1 MQIDKIY
8 YFLKIIARLFA
19 YVHFLLYLCTKFG
32 FFENTIRFMKKIY
45 FLLLLFLALSLQAQE
60 RVMLIADP
68 HVLASSLVEEG
79 TAFDNMLQQQRKMLD
94 LSEAA
99 FCALVDTALLHKPS
113 LVLIPGDLTKDG
125 EIASH
130 EVVVAQIN
138 KLLAAGINV
147 LAIPGNHDIG
157 GTAYAYRGAETV
169 AVETLADNAWESTY
183 DMIYSQ
189 ALAKDPASHS
199 YVAEPL
205 RGVTVL
211 GIDASHNDGEG
222 YLSDESL
229 AWILAQ
235 ADAAKEKGNMVLA
248 MCHWQVLEHVDD
260 GGVIAEVSARL
271 QAADTVRDAL
281 MAHGVRMLLTGHVH
295 INSISTYRDTTG
307 LTNDSIIEV
316 STGST
321 ITYPCPY
328 RWLTIAEDRSSVA
341 VSTAELAAL
350 PGHDDLTTY
359 SRDWMAEHVKVLL
372 PVLSVRL
379 YNKAEAV
386 MTTKVEEVLASVPMG
401 SMLISMFKNTLPQ
414 TDEEKIALVD
424 KHFASTM
431 VDMYLLHSAAN
442 EPQHAEADSL
452 AQAMY
457 AGIDAMI
464 HELTDAV
471 LKSMANV
478 QDAMIALVQNMN
490 RPAIQSL
497 VEDRTHWAT
506 PYSDLTD
513 DLMGQWV
520 INEAIP
526 YSAVENVTNAA
537 ADGVI
542 YDILGRRVA
551 DTTQHGIYIQNG
563 KKFIK

>member
-1 MQIDKIY
+1 
-8 YFLKIIARLFA
+8 
-19 YVHFLLYLCTKFG
+19 
-32 FFENTIRFMKKIY
+32 MKKIY

-68 HVLASSLVEEG
+68 HVLATSLVEEG

-99 FCALVDTALLHKPS
+99 FCALVDTALQHKPD

-341 VSTAELAAL
+341 IHTAELATL

>member
-1 MQIDKIY
+1 
-8 YFLKIIARLFA
+8 
-19 YVHFLLYLCTKFG
+19 VHFLLYLCTKFG

-45 FLLLLFLALSLQAQE
+45 SLLLLFLSLSLQAQE
-60 RVMLIADP
+60 RIMLIADP
-68 HVLASSLVEEG
+68 HVLARSLVEEG
-79 TAFDNMLQQQRKMLD
+79 TAFDNMLQQQRKMID

-99 FCALVDTALLHKPS
+99 FCALVDTALQHKPD

-157 GTAYAYRGAETV
+157 GTAYAYRGTETV

-229 AWILAQ
+229 AWVLAQ

-307 LTNDSIIEV
+307 MTNDSIIEV

-328 RWLTIAEDRSSVA
+328 RWLTIAEDRSSVE
-341 VSTAELAAL
+341 VSTAQLTAL

-359 SRDWMAEHVKVLL
+359 SRDWMKEHVKVLL

-386 MTTKVEEVLASVPMG
+386 MTTKVEEVLASAPMG
-401 SMLISMFKNTLPQ
+401 SMLISMFKKTLPQ
-414 TDEEKIALVD
+414 TDEEKIALVN

-537 ADGVI
+537 ADGAI

>member
-1 MQIDKIY
+1 M
-8 YFLKIIARLFA
+8 KIIARLFA
-19 YVHFLLYLCTKFG
+19 YVHFLSYLCTKFG
-32 FFENTIRFMKKIY
+32 FLENTIRFMKKIY
-45 FLLLLFLALSLQAQE
+45 LFSLLFLPILLHAQE
-60 RVMLIADP
+60 KIMLIADP
-68 HVLASSLVEEG
+68 HVLATSLVEEG
-79 TAFDNMLQQQRKMLD
+79 TAFDEMLQKQRKMLD
-94 LSEAA
+94 MSEAA
-99 FCALVDTALLHKPS
+99 FCALVDTALVHKPD

-125 EIASH
+125 EIESH
-130 EVVVAQIN
+130 DVVIAQIN

-157 GTAYAYRGAETV
+157 GKAYAYRGTETV

-189 ALAKDPASHS
+189 VLAKDPASHS

-222 YLSDESL
+222 YLTDESL
-229 AWILAQ
+229 TWIIAQ

-248 MCHWQVLEHVDD
+248 MCHWQVLEHMDD
-260 GGVIAEVSARL
+260 GGVIGEESSHI
-271 QAADTVRDAL
+271 QEAAAVRDAL

-295 INSISTYRDTTG
+295 VNSISTYRDTTG
-307 LTNDSIIEV
+307 ITNDSIIEV
-316 STGST
+316 STGSP

-328 RWLTIAEDRSSVA
+328 RWLTLSEDRSSVA
-341 VSTAELAAL
+341 VSTAQLATL
-350 PGHDDLTTY
+350 PNYDNLTTY

-372 PVLSVRL
+372 PTLSVRL
-379 YNKAEAV
+379 YNKAEVVLIKKA
-386 MTTKVEEVLASVPMG
+386 EEALASMPMG

-414 TDEEKIALVD
+414 TDAEKVALVD
-424 KHFASTM
+424 KHFASTF
-431 VDMYLLHSAAN
+431 VEMYLLHSVAN

-457 AGIDAMI
+457 AGFDAMI

-471 LKSMANV
+471 LKSYASM
-478 QDAMIALVQNMN
+478 QEAMITHVQNMN

-506 PYSDLTD
+506 PYSDQTD

-526 YSAVENVTNAA
+526 YTDVENVMNAVV
-537 ADGVI
+537 DGVI

>member
-1 MQIDKIY
+1 
-8 YFLKIIARLFA
+8 
-19 YVHFLLYLCTKFG
+19 
-32 FFENTIRFMKKIY
+32 MKKIY
-45 FLLLLFLALSLQAQE
+45 LFLLLLLPLSVCAQE
-60 RVMLIADP
+60 KIMLIADP

-79 TAFDNMLQQQRKMLD
+79 AAFDSMMQKQRKMID
-94 LSEAA
+94 MSEAA
-99 FCALVDTALLHKPS
+99 FCALVDTALVHKPD

-125 EIASH
+125 EIESH
-130 EVVVAQIN
+130 DVVIAQIN
-138 KLLAAGINV
+138 KLIAAGINV

-157 GTAYAYRGAETV
+157 GKAYAYRGNETV

-183 DMIYSQ
+183 NMIYSQ
-189 ALAKDPASHS
+189 VLAKDPASHS

-222 YLSDESL
+222 YLSEESL
-229 AWILAQ
+229 TWILAQ

-260 GGVIAEVSARL
+260 GGVIAESSARL
-271 QAADTVRDAL
+271 QSADSARDAL

-295 INSISTYRDTTG
+295 INSISTFRDTTA

-316 STGST
+316 STGSP

-328 RWLTIAEDRSSVA
+328 RWLTLSEDRSSVA
-341 VSTAELAAL
+341 ISTAELATL
-350 PGHDDLTTY
+350 PGYDNLTDY
-359 SRDWMAEHVKVLL
+359 SRLWMKEHITVLL
-372 PVLSVRL
+372 PTLFVRL
-379 YNKAEAV
+379 YDKTEAV
-386 MTTKVEEVLASVPMG
+386 MIKKVEEVLASVPMG
-401 SMLISMFKNTLPQ
+401 GTMLISMFKQTLPQ
-414 TDEEKIALVD
+414 TDEAKYALMD
-424 KHFASTM
+424 KHFSSTII
-431 VDMYLLHSAAN
+431 DLYLLHSAAN

-471 LKSMANV
+471 LKSYASMQA
-478 QDAMIALVQNMN
+478 AMIAHVQNMN

-506 PYSDLTD
+506 PYSDQTD
-513 DLMGQWV
+513 DLSGKWV
-520 INEAIP
+520 INAALP
-526 YSAVENVTNAA
+526 YSNVENVTNMVT
-537 ADGVI
+537 DGVV
-542 YDILGRRVA
+542 YDILGRRIA